1 MRTPKAYVA
10 TTTTHIGIKRDP
22 AKLSSEQSNPANRQS
37 LKEFRPRHCDSKSMF
52 SFFDKLFH
60 PFECPNPNCQHKF
73 YGLSRWLIHANEV
86 VCPKCGTRKTMELNQ
101 TAGDRGDDSD
111 SANELNM
118 KARRKKKL
126 GT

>member
-1 MRTPKAYVA
+1 
-10 TTTTHIGIKRDP
+10 
-22 AKLSSEQSNPANRQS
+22 
-37 LKEFRPRHCDSKSMF
+37 MF
-52 SFFDKLFH
+52 SFFAKLFH

-86 VCPKCGTRKTMELNQ
+86 VCPKCGTRKTIDLNQ
-101 TAGDRGDDSD
+101 TAGERGDDSD